1 MTRAILAVSAAIA
14 LALPAHARSK
24 SVQCQDGT
32 TSKSGR
38 GACSHHG
45 GVADSGTASAPS
57 KSKSKARSKTSDA
70 NASNSDQS
78 NDASKSKRSKQ
89 PAQSNDAAASNQG
102 SEPGFFGR
110 LMGRSAPAP
119 RRKAPAQQGAP
130 TARCNDG
137 TTSYSQHHSGT
148 CSGHGGV
155 AQWLDQQ

>member
-1 MTRAILAVSAAIA
+1 MRRAILAGLAALAI
-14 LALPAHARSK
+14 ALPAHARSK
-24 SVQCQDGT
+24 STTVQCQDGT

-45 GVADSGTASAPS
+45 GVADDSGSTSAKTKPS
-57 KSKSKARSKTSDA
+57 RSKAAAKRDARNSSAKAEQSAQSKDA
-70 NASNSDQS
+70 NQS
-78 NDASKSKRSKQ
+78 
-89 PAQSNDAAASNQG
+89 

-119 RRKAPAQQGAP
+119 RRSAPAPAQQGAP

-137 TTSYSQHHSGT
+137 TASYSQHHSGT